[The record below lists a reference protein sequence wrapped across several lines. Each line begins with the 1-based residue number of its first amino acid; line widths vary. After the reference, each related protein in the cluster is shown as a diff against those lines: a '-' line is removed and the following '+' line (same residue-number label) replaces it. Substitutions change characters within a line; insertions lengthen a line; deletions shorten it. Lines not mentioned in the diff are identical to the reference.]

1 MKKINLFCFPF
12 AGGNKYSYREYEQVL
27 PSFLNLI
34 PVEYPGR
41 GARSKEPFI
50 TNMDELIDDLYA
62 RICHTIDE
70 ADYAFYGHSMGGVVA
85 YFLIRKII
93 DRRHRMP
100 LHLFI
105 TGTTGPSAVSREEK
119 KRHLMGEREFID
131 EIKELDGCPEEVL
144 QNKELWDYFEP
155 VLRADFAVSEAFS
168 YVYDDPFDIPM
179 TVITGAEED
188 MEATDIH
195 LWQQET
201 TCTVDFRQMPG
212 KHFFIL
218 KYPHEVVQIIA
229 EKIFPYTKAFSS

>member
-12 AGGNKYSYREYEQVL
+12 AGGNRYSYREYEQAL
-27 PSFLNLI
+27 PSFLNLV

-50 TNMDELIDDLYA
+50 TDMDDLIDDLYA
-62 RICHTIDE
+62 RICDAIEE

-85 YFLIRKII
+85 YFLLRKIN
-93 DRRHRMP
+93 DRRQRMP

-119 KRHLMGEREFID
+119 KRHLMGEKEFID

-144 QNKELWDYFEP
+144 ENKELWEYFEP
-155 VLRADFAVSEAFS
+155 VLRADFAVSEAFN
-168 YVYDDPFDIPM
+168 YVYDHPFDIPM

-188 MEATDIH
+188 MEVADIH

-201 TCTVDFRQMPG
+201 TCPVDFRQMPG

-218 KYPHEVVQIIA
+218 NYPREVVQIIV